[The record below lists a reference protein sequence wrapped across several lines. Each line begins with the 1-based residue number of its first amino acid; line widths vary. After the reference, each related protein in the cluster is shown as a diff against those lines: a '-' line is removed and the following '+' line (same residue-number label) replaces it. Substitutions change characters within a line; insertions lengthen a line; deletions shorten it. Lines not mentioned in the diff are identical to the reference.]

1 MTRMATVINV
11 NGRIASGSD
20 ATIPVLDHG
29 FLYGE
34 GVYEVCRT
42 YRGHPFLFDRHLRR
56 LRNSAGMIALP
67 VPFTDAGALEVVVET
82 LAAASLARP
91 GVRGPEAYIRLLLTR
106 GVGDLTYDPAA
117 CARPSVVVIVRPHA
131 APPAEV
137 YDAGVPVA
145 LVPIIRNHPQ
155 SLNPLIKSN
164 NLLNNALA
172 MQQAMRHGGFE
183 AVMRNHHGEISE
195 CSQSN
200 LFVVRG
206 GNVHTPPLD
215 AGLLAGITREFLFE
229 VAQALGIP
237 MSERVLKDEDLL
249 GADEAFLTSTTRE
262 VVPIVRVD
270 ERTIGAG
277 RPGPVTRALLEGF
290 RRRADE
296 LTGGGRGAQTPAFSA

>member
-1 MTRMATVINV
+1 MATVINV
-11 NGRIASGSD
+11 NGRIAQGAD

-42 YRGHPFLFDRHLRR
+42 YHGHPFLFDRHLRR
-56 LRNSAGMIALP
+56 LRNSADMIALS
-67 VPFTDAGALEVVVET
+67 VPFTKDEALDLVVET

-91 GVRGPEAYIRLLLTR
+91 GVAGPEAYIRLLLTR
-106 GVGDLTYDPAA
+106 GVGDLSYDPAA
-117 CARPSVVVIVRPHA
+117 CSRPSVVVIVKPHA
-131 APPAEV
+131 APPADV
-137 YDAGVPVA
+137 YDAGVQVA

-172 MQQAMRHGGFE
+172 MQQALAHGGFE

-200 LFVVRG
+200 LFVVRSG
-206 GNVHTPPLD
+206 SVHTPPLE

-229 VAQALGIP
+229 VAHGIGVP
-237 MSERVLKDEDLL
+237 MAERTLKDEDLF

-270 ERTIGAG
+270 DRVVGPG

-290 RRRADE
+290 RRRTDA
-296 LTGGGRGAQTPAFSA
+296 LTGGGRSAQTPAFSA

>member
-1 MTRMATVINV
+1 MATVINV
-11 NGRIASGSD
+11 NGRIAQGAD

-42 YRGHPFLFDRHLRR
+42 YHGLPFLFDRHLRR
-56 LRNSAGMIALP
+56 LRSSAHMIALP
-67 VPFTDAGALEVVVET
+67 VPFTDGEALDLVVDT

-91 GVRGPEAYIRLLLTR
+91 GVAGPQAYIRILLTR
-106 GVGDLTYDPAA
+106 GVGDLSYDPAA
-117 CARPSVVVIVRPHA
+117 CSRPSVVVIVKAHT

-137 YDAGVPVA
+137 YDAGVQVA

-172 MQQAMRHGGFE
+172 MQQALAHGGFE

-206 GNVHTPPLD
+206 GNVHTPPLE

-229 VAQALGIP
+229 VAQAIGVP
-237 MSERVLKDEDLL
+237 MAERRLKDEDLL

-262 VVPIVRVD
+262 IVPIVRVD
-270 ERTIGAG
+270 DRVIGSG

-290 RRRADE
+290 RRRTDA
-296 LTGGGRGAQTPAFSA
+296 LAGGGRSAQTPAFSA